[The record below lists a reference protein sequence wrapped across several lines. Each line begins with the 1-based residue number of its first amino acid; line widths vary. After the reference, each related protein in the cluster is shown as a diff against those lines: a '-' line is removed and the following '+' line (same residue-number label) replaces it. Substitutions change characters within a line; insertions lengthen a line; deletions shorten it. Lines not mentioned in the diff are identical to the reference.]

1 MFVEKVVTFVGNPIF
16 LIEINLIH
24 YVIIL
29 KILNLPEILD
39 EMPNF
44 YGILTI

>member
-1 MFVEKVVTFVGNPIF
+1 MFVEKMVAFVGNPIL
-16 LIEINLIH
+16 LIEIDLIH

-29 KILNLPEILD
+29 KIFNFPEILD

>member
-1 MFVEKVVTFVGNPIF
+1 MFVEKVVAFVGNPIL
-16 LIEINLIH
+16 LIKINLIY

-29 KILNLPEILD
+29 KIFNFPEILD
-39 EMPNF
+39 EIPNF